1 MRIDRKTGVAAI
13 GAAGLLGLGLYLAV
27 PAAAAKPSPTPTA
40 SSSAAPDR
48 HKHKHPRLHAAR
60 AARGVHGEMTVRR
73 DGKFVEMAWQRG
85 QVTARTGSSL
95 TVRSDDGVS
104 WTWNTTADTKVRKN
118 RAKAA
123 LNDVANGDRVMVWGD
138 QNGTTRTAKI
148 VRVPDKKDRPRTTP
162 N

>member
-1 MRIDRKTGVAAI
+1 MKINRKTGVAAA
-13 GAAGLLGLGLYLAV
+13 GAAGLLALGLSFAV
-27 PAAAAKPSPTPTA
+27 PAAAAKPSPSPST

-48 HKHKHPRLHAAR
+48 QKHRHPRLHAAR

-85 QVTARTGSSL
+85 QVTARTGTSL
-95 TVRSDDGVS
+95 TVRSADGVS
-104 WTWNTTADTKVRKN
+104 WTWNTNGDTKVRKN

-123 LNDVANGDRVMVWGD
+123 LDKVANGDQVMVWGD

-148 VRVPDKKDRPRTTP
+148 VRVPGAKDRPRATP
-162 N
+162 S